1 MRRHCQAKAFRLRLT
16 ARLENELIDLANVCA
31 SARVFGHE
39 GVMKIVT
46 RRIAG
51 DRQSLP
57 CWISSTIEARSL
69 PETKSGLRLI
79 KSVQEK
85 INPLAAFMNDCWER
99 DAKAEAEGK
108 GPTAETIHNVFSDW
122 CRANDRHD
130 LILRTPKAKLLAE
143 IHKLPEWEWIKAFK
157 PHGQVRRYPGLKR
170 KAKHDV

>member
-1 MRRHCQAKAFRLRLT
+1 MLPAELPGIANRCLAGYRRLLKRGHFLR
-16 ARLENELIDLANVCA
+16 
-31 SARVFGHE
+31 
-39 GVMKIVT
+39 
-46 RRIAG
+46 
-51 DRQSLP
+51 P
-57 CWISSTIEARSL
+57 
-69 PETKSGLRLI
+69 KSGLRLI

-157 PHGQVRRYPGLKR
+157 PHGQVAVILASSARQNTTFEGRNAEPR
-170 KAKHDV
+170 KLY